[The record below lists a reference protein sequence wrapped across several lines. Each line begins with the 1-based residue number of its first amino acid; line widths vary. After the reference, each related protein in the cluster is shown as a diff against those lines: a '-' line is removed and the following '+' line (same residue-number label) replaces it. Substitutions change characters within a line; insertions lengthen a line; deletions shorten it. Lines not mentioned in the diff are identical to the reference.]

1 MVIEIN
7 RDTVSSGERKR
18 FRLKNISCLNSVEG
32 VSPVKQSIFLIKI
45 KEVGRV
51 YVKLV

>member
-1 MVIEIN
+1 MASESGLGLKDIN
-7 RDTVSSGERKR
+7 
-18 FRLKNISCLNSVEG
+18 CLNSVEG
-32 VSPVKQSIFLIKI
+32 VSPVKQYIFFIKI